1 MKLFNPVHADHFVFA
16 VCKIGYKQGET
27 PNYTP
32 VKAVDVETAE
42 RQLFSGKLTNVY
54 NYPVGRYDELGRYMT
69 YQPPVEGIRPG
80 KFILH
85 PLAEK
90 EYKESRAY

>member
-1 MKLFNPVHADHFVFA
+1 MKLFSTEDSNCFVFA
-16 VCKIGYKQGET
+16 VVPMNAKEGTPAEYKAI
-27 PNYTP
+27 
-32 VKAVDVETAE
+32 KAPDIESAL
-42 RQLFSGKLTNVY
+42 RNIDDRKHR
-54 NYPVGRYDELGRYMT
+54 PAAPHCMGRYDELGRYMT

-85 PLAEK
+85 PLADK